1 MGRTF
6 FAWAK
11 EKCYVKENPFE
22 TIKTKREGEKRRIL
36 IDKPT
41 RDRIRA
47 YLMEKNPEYLYV
59 CQLVF
64 TSLIRP
70 KEIRL
75 IQVKHIFLDEKCIMI
90 PNENAK
96 THNLRYA
103 AMSKELHAYLSEIK
117 INRYPE
123 KYYLFGEDL
132 RPSANPCGTARF
144 RQIWERVRKDLK
156 LPQEMQ
162 LYSFRDTGINNLLKS
177 GVDAL
182 TVMQHADHH
191 DLAMTTRYANHADS
205 GLIQKIYDHAPEF

>member
-1 MGRTF
+1 
-6 FAWAK
+6 
-11 EKCYVKENPFE
+11 
-22 TIKTKREGEKRRIL
+22 
-36 IDKPT
+36 
-41 RDRIRA
+41 
-47 YLMEKNPEYLYV
+47 
-59 CQLVF
+59 
-64 TSLIRP
+64 
-70 KEIRL
+70 
-75 IQVKHIFLDEKCIMI
+75 MI

-103 AMSKELHAYLSEIK
+103 AMSKELHTYLSEIK
-117 INRYPE
+117 INRYPD

-205 GLIQKIYDHAPEF
+205 GLIQKIYEHAPEF